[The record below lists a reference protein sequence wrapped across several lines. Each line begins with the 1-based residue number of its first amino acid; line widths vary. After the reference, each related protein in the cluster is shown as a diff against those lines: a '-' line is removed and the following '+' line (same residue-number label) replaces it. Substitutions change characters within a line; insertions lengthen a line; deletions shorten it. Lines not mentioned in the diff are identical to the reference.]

1 MSATYWLSKNL
12 KESFSIDG
20 AAHDWLMA
28 LWNVIQV
35 FDDMADGDHPDREDL
50 MAAIGE
56 ALVLM
61 PGNPFFRQNADAL
74 LPVLAVAIRKW
85 KAADDVE
92 LRGKPCEMSYAWR
105 AGFYDIVLA
114 VVQLVH
120 GREVAMDAAQ
130 YVMNLYGESYANY
143 HEEFAHA

>member
-12 KESFSIDG
+12 TETFAIKGD
-20 AAHDWLMA
+20 AHDWLIA

-35 FDDMADGDHPDREDL
+35 FDDMADGDHPDRDLL
-50 MAAIGE
+50 MAAICD

-61 PGNPFFRQNADAL
+61 PANPFFKENADTL
-74 LPVLAVAIRKW
+74 LPLLAVAILKW
-85 KAADDVE
+85 KASDDVE
-92 LRGKPCEMSYAWR
+92 LQGSPTEMSYVWR

-120 GREVAMDAAQ
+120 GREVAMDVAQ
-130 YVMNLYGESYANY
+130 YVMKLYGESYADY
-143 HEEFAHA
+143 HEEHAHA